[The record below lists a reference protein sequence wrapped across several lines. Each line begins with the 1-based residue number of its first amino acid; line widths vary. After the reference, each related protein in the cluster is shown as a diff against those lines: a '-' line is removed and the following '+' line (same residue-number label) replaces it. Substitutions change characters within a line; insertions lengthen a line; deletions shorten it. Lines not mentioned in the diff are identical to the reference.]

1 MTPGT
6 AVVLAL
12 VLIAAAFALR
22 AMLQHRT
29 GGCSGCTGDCMHCGK
44 RAAEPRAANAADWKN
59 RTEQ

>member
-22 AMLQHRT
+22 AILQHRT
-29 GGCSGCTGDCMHCGK
+29 GGCSGCTGDCSDCTGDCMHCGK
-44 RAAEPRAANAADWKN
+44 RVAEWKN

>member
-22 AMLQHRT
+22 AILQHRT
-29 GGCSGCTGDCMHCGK
+29 GGCTGDCMHCGK